1 MHPPDVKVA
10 PGQKSSWGRSPLI
23 SRKPVSGDY
32 AATMPCGGTMGK
44 SRRQFL
50 TVTSAGLIGAAV
62 AHSVCAQVPE
72 TQQQPAPGTPPA
84 FGTGPLVGPE
94 ISPTTVSE
102 AEKLVQI
109 KMTDSEV
116 AGAAARRNAKTGQ

>member
-1 MHPPDVKVA
+1 
-10 PGQKSSWGRSPLI
+10 
-23 SRKPVSGDY
+23 
-32 AATMPCGGTMGK
+32 MGK

-94 ISPTTVSE
+94 ISPTT
-102 AEKLVQI
+102 
-109 KMTDSEV
+109 EV
-116 AGAAARRNAKTGQ
+116 RRKSWCKSR